1 MAHSADRK
9 KTSSSKTGTGSASS
23 NKLGKL
29 LHRSSSGS
37 HSKGTEEKWCE
48 SWAYFEFCFDY
59 GFTRLFSSLFWRSTS
74 SYHLEW
80 RFVKEVL

>member
-1 MAHSADRK
+1 MSHSADRK
-9 KTSSSKTGTGSASS
+9 KTSSSKTSTGSASS

-48 SWAYFEFCFDY
+48 SRAYFEFYFGY
-59 GFTRLFSSLFWRSTS
+59 GFTRLRTSLFWITTS
-74 SYHLEW
+74 S
-80 RFVKEVL
+80 